1 MTSGR
6 EKMIRGR
13 ENCKNGRE
21 KKYNG
26 AALPATP
33 PRRRDMDPRSFSGE
47 QTGEV
52 AEIVV
57 CIGQIEEHDTAVRLR
72 DQSCVSNSTVLPLQ
86 ASTIESL

>member
-26 AALPATP
+26 YLHGASRNSLKN
-33 PRRRDMDPRSFSGE
+33 RRGIFHLAKLDTRVFVVFCTISA
-47 QTGEV
+47 QTLLSE
-52 AEIVV
+52 
-57 CIGQIEEHDTAVRLR
+57 R
-72 DQSCVSNSTVLPLQ
+72 
-86 ASTIESL
+86 